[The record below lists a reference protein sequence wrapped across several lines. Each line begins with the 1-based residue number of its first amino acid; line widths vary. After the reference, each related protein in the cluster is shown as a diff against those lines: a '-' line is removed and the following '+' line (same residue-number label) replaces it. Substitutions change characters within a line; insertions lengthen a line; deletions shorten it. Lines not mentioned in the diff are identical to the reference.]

1 MRAIVA
7 VLICAAACA
16 PRTRPYRFAA
26 PMVAGAELAP
36 PSWQP
41 SAPARPDPRPDPRTP
56 APTRDVPPDA
66 ALTPDTARALAGA
79 RDHRDP
85 LAFALDLRARLTGD
99 RIEATDGPALVELA
113 RARGLLDQPIA
124 PGALLVFDRAVARAP
139 ASLVA
144 VALATDDRG
153 VTTMVYLA
161 AGVARIGYVDP
172 AHRASKR
179 DEHGR
184 VRNTFLRHRD
194 EEPPDGTHFL
204 AGELLA
210 HVIATPR

>member
-1 MRAIVA
+1 MRAILA
-7 VLICAAACA
+7 VLIGAGAAACA
-16 PRTRPYRFAA
+16 PRARPYRFAA
-26 PMVAGAELAP
+26 PRVAGAELGAP
-36 PSWQP
+36 DR
-41 SAPARPDPRPDPRTP
+41 APARPDPRTP
-56 APTRDVPPDA
+56 IADVPPAA
-66 ALTPDTARALAGA
+66 ALTPDTARSLAGA

-99 RIEATDGPALVELA
+99 RMGAPDGPALVELA
-113 RARGLLDQPIA
+113 RARGLLDDPSAAIA

-139 ASLVA
+139 MSLVA
-144 VALATDDRG
+144 VALATDERG
-153 VTTMVYLA
+153 VITMAYLA
-161 AGVARIGYVDP
+161 AGVVRIGYLDR
-172 AHRASKR
+172 AHPASKR

-210 HVIATPR
+210 HVIR

>member
-7 VLICAAACA
+7 VVICAAACA

-41 SAPARPDPRPDPRTP
+41 PATARPDPRAP
-56 APTRDVPPDA
+56 AATTDVPPEA

-99 RIEATDGPALVELA
+99 RIEAADGPALVELA
-113 RARGLLDQPIA
+113 RARGLLDQAPIA

-172 AHRASKR
+172 AHPASKR
-179 DEHGR
+179 DERGR

-210 HVIATPR
+210 HVISSR